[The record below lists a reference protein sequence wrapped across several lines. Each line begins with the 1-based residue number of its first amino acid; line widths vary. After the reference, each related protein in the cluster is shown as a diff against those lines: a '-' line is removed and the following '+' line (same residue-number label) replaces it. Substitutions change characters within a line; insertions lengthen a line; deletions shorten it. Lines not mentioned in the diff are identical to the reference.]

1 VQYLHEKDKTANR
14 PAKRSDIYMISDVG
28 KDESAIK
35 CKACLA
41 EKPNDP
47 FRRNVFNQVKSN
59 KAAYEEYRRVSR
71 YLERPDVTCPNQNC
85 TSHTQNAKSKIKKAG
100 TTKAG
105 TQRYRCGHCNKSW
118 TADRSEKEF
127 SRPEINK
134 QFFKQLVSKT
144 PFKRIIDIYDLSM
157 PALYRRIDFIHRQC
171 LRFVAEREQRMSEKT
186 YDRMYLC
193 TDSQVQISNWTD
205 RKIKKNSEFYCIGTA
220 DLRSGYVLAFNIN
233 YDGDVD
239 PSDVEQQAFLRGDN
253 QKKRHDRHF
262 ARLWLQ
268 HEFEQNKVHSSII
281 EQIPDWNNLT
291 VDERKDA
298 VAALKS
304 SSEDYNAYKQLPHK
318 GMAVH
323 NEYSIIAHLLLVK
336 QLTRNVEKTRFYL
349 DQDTGLKTWYL
360 AVFADLVKQR
370 RSDAFHVAFDKGLT
384 IDERNRIYGQCKK
397 DVEAFSGFAFNLLAK
412 NQTLKSVIAQMMKP
426 AVANAQNPSTQDD
439 CWVKTPSPSMAEPNK
454 KVSAI
459 TDIAN
464 LDLDHQ
470 AHLYRIGGLH
480 AIDRF
485 FSQIRRKVAM
495 FERPI
500 SPSSNAHRVWYI
512 YSPYNPRMYLV
523 LGDIFRVY
531 YNYCQKSDKDGE
543 TPAMR
548 LGLARGIVPIE
559 QIIYHGR
566 YQK

>member
-1 VQYLHEKDKTANR
+1 
-14 PAKRSDIYMISDVG
+14 
-28 KDESAIK
+28 
-35 CKACLA
+35 
-41 EKPNDP
+41 
-47 FRRNVFNQVKSN
+47 
-59 KAAYEEYRRVSR
+59 
-71 YLERPDVTCPNQNC
+71 
-85 TSHTQNAKSKIKKAG
+85 
-100 TTKAG
+100 
-105 TQRYRCGHCNKSW
+105 
-118 TADRSEKEF
+118 
-127 SRPEINK
+127 
-134 QFFKQLVSKT
+134 
-144 PFKRIIDIYDLSM
+144 
-157 PALYRRIDFIHRQC
+157 
-171 LRFVAEREQRMSEKT
+171 
-186 YDRMYLC
+186 
-193 TDSQVQISNWTD
+193 
-205 RKIKKNSEFYCIGTA
+205 
-220 DLRSGYVLAFNIN
+220 
-233 YDGDVD
+233 
-239 PSDVEQQAFLRGDN
+239 
-253 QKKRHDRHF
+253 
-262 ARLWLQ
+262 
-268 HEFEQNKVHSSII
+268 
-281 EQIPDWNNLT
+281 
-291 VDERKDA
+291 
-298 VAALKS
+298 
-304 SSEDYNAYKQLPHK
+304 
-318 GMAVH
+318 MAVH

-360 AVFADLVKQR
+360 TVFADLVKQR

-512 YSPYNPRMYLV
+512 YSPYNPRMYQV